1 MVLVLF
7 LCAVILLIILINI
20 FLLASTVR
28 FRIEDFEVANI
39 KHIAPNYNVVIS
51 LKLFN
56 KIKWLSFGLNDK
68 KMKKLYTKLHLEK
81 VDIRKIEKELKFSD
95 IQEFFKIKPK
105 LTHLNLKLKIGVD
118 DVIITSYIVPIICSI
133 LAITLPLVTS
143 KENIK
148 NIKYKIEPAYN
159 MKNIYHLKLT
169 TTLEIKLMNILI
181 SIYNIHKNKKQNKE
195 LCINWLK
202 LVHIINI
209 NKC

>member
-39 KHIAPNYNVVIS
+39 KNIAPNYNVVIS

-56 KIKWLSFGLNDK
+56 KIKWLSFSLNDK